1 MFNYLERTV
10 SFLFETT
17 GVTDTLPTKTR
28 KEKVGARIGECN
40 NIVDIIEKKTLLF
53 SNFSFCLGKNSHL
66 SKEDYTLINPNQIYF
81 LHRRY

>member
-10 SFLFETT
+10 SFLFETA

-40 NIVDIIEKKTLLF
+40 NIVDTIEKKTHFFFKIFLF
-53 SNFSFCLGKNSHL
+53 
-66 SKEDYTLINPNQIYF
+66 IA
-81 LHRRY
+81 

>member
-10 SFLFETT
+10 SFLFETA

-40 NIVDIIEKKTLLF
+40 NIVDTIEKKTHFFFKFFLF
-53 SNFSFCLGKNSHL
+53 
-66 SKEDYTLINPNQIYF
+66 IA
-81 LHRRY
+81 

>member
-10 SFLFETT
+10 SFLFETA

-40 NIVDIIEKKTLLF
+40 NIVDTIEKKTHF
-53 SNFSFCLGKNSHL
+53 FF
-66 SKEDYTLINPNQIYF
+66 
-81 LHRRY
+81 